1 MGLLSA
7 KMKDDVRARLADL
20 PEPVRILAAV
30 SRLSDRSSTRALE
43 FFSELVELSPQLS
56 LEAVDAGDEPE
67 AAANLGLES
76 LPGAVLVGPDIDR
89 IRFLGVPLG
98 LQLPSLLESL
108 VDVSCGTAEVDIDTR
123 IKLSTLPGPVLIRV
137 FASASCPFCHAP
149 ARAAQKLAAAFR
161 QVTAELI
168 CVEDCPEMALRWRV
182 RSVPTFLVDGFRLE
196 GARPERAYAEA
207 VDLAS
212 RRKV

>member
-20 PEPVRILAAV
+20 PAPVRVLAVV
-30 SRLSDRSSTRALE
+30 SRRCDRASARALD
-43 FFSELVELSPQLS
+43 FYSELVELSSQLS
-56 LEAVDAGDEPE
+56 LEAVDAAAEPE
-67 AAANLGLES
+67 APGDLGLES
-76 LPGAVLVGPDIDR
+76 LPGAVLAGPSIDR

-98 LQLPSLLESL
+98 LQLPSLIDSL
-108 VDVSCGTAEVDIDTR
+108 VDVSSGTADVDIDTR
-123 IKLSTLPGPVLIRV
+123 IKLSALPGPVLVRV

-149 ARAAQKLAAAFR
+149 ARAAQKLAAAFPL
-161 QVTAELI
+161 VSAELI
-168 CVEDCPEMALRWRV
+168 CVEDCPELALRWRV

-212 RRKV
+212 RRRD